1 MAVIISKNGKNAQKI
16 ERTRIEE
23 EAYLQRYI
31 HENPDSLPL
40 HEVKEDLKLLILG
53 KEFPTDSGPIDAIGV
68 DSDGDI
74 YIIETKLYK
83 NPDKRLVI
91 AQMLDYGAALW
102 NGYKDFST
110 FTEKLESMPD
120 GKLKGSLSAT
130 LVEFFGLEEGAEDVI
145 ENIRQNL
152 LNGRFQFVVLMDHLH
167 SRLKNLISFINANSN
182 FRVLGCELEFYHY
195 DQFEI
200 LIPNLY
206 GAEARSSNSA
216 SGSSSSRKKWTR
228 EMYSK
233 ELNALQPLE
242 RRDRI
247 RNLIA
252 LAETNSDLLLS
263 PTVGT
268 GKLGS
273 LSYYDTEHIRIVTFY
288 LSGIFEVV
296 IDPFKPNFPA
306 IKELLKKFD
315 GKLIWKNRLVNNKV
329 NYYYLASPIEAL
341 PAEAFDQLKQFL
353 TEFARIRTQKVE

>member
-1 MAVIISKNGKNAQKI
+1 MAVIISKNGKNAQKV

-40 HEVKEDLKLLILG
+40 HEVKEDLKLLVLA
-53 KEFPTDSGPIDAIGV
+53 KEFPTESGSIDAIGV

-102 NGYKDFST
+102 NGYKDINT
-110 FTEKLESMPD
+110 FTEKLASLPD
-120 GKLKGSLSAT
+120 AKLNGSLAT
-130 LVEFFGLEEGAEDVI
+130 TLTEFFGVEEGAEEVI
-145 ENIRQNL
+145 ENISSNL
-152 LNGRFQFVVLMDHLH
+152 NNGRFQFVVLMDHLQ
-167 SRLKNLISFINANSN
+167 SRLKTLISFINANSN

-206 GAEARSSNSA
+206 GAEARSA
-216 SGSSSSRKKWTR
+216 STISRSSSQRKKWTR
-228 EMYSK
+228 EMYDE
-233 ELNALQPLE
+233 ELNTLEPLT

-247 RNLIA
+247 RDLIE
-252 LAETNSDLLLS
+252 LAESNSELLLN
-263 PTVGT
+263 PTLGT

-273 LSYYDTEHIRIVTFY
+273 LSYYDFEHVRIVTLY
-288 LSGIFEVV
+288 LSGVFEVV
-296 IDPFKPNFPA
+296 IDPFKPNFSA
-306 IKELLKKFD
+306 IKELLEKYS
-315 GKLIWKNRLVNNKV
+315 GKLKWKHRLVNNKV
-329 NYYYLASPIEAL
+329 NYHYLASPIESL
-341 PAEAFDQLKQFL
+341 PAEAFDQVKQFL
-353 TEFARIRTQKVE
+353 IDFARIRAQRVE